1 MWLRYEWSKEMSK
14 FEAID
19 RQEAIEVAYNRKH
32 IDLKIREAIKASE
45 FTERKVHEGVT
56 LLKEWMEGEFHES
69 KKVRLAQLHHLDLE
83 ELVRELFVGI
93 AYFQQ
98 EELYTSVTAQLASR
112 LGMSDKRDAI
122 LTVAEV
128 LAVLCITDAFDI
140 TKAGASSSLKLVSR
154 IPLPEEL
161 VHFIENS
168 QYLPPMIVEPLE
180 LRNNRDS
187 GYLTHRD
194 SLILG
199 GKNHHDGDI
208 CLDVL
213 NLINRVPLKLD
224 VEFLSTVEED
234 PTTEYTVEWAM
245 DKAAKKGKHITHADA
260 LEKVREATEQFW
272 HFKAQSYRFYSL
284 MVDHGNRFHLTH
296 KVDKR
301 GRIYAQGYHITT
313 QGTPFKKAMI
323 ELAHEEVVEGVPS

>member
-1 MWLRYEWSKEMSK
+1 MSK

-56 LLKEWMEGEFHES
+56 LLKEWLQGEYHES
-69 KKVRLAQLHHLDLE
+69 KMDRLAQLQHLDLE
-83 ELVRELFVGI
+83 VLVRELFVGI
-93 AYFQQ
+93 AYVQKDTPF
-98 EELYTSVTAQLASR
+98 TSVTAQLAGK
-112 LGMSDKRDAI
+112 LGFNNKGAAI
-122 LTVAEV
+122 QTVAEII
-128 LAVLCITDAFDI
+128 AVLCATDAFDI
-140 TKAGASSSLKLVSR
+140 NKKSLSASLTLVSR

-161 VHFIENS
+161 IHFIENS
-168 QYLPPMIVEPLE
+168 VYLPPMVVEPLE
-180 LRNNRDS
+180 LKNNRDS

-194 SLILG
+194 SLVLG
-199 GKNHHDGDI
+199 AGNHHEGDL

-224 VEFLSTVEED
+224 VEFLCALEED
-234 PTTEYTVEWAM
+234 PNTEFTVEWAHA
-245 DKAAKKGKHITHADA
+245 KAMEKGQFLSHAQA
-260 LEKVREATEQFW
+260 LERVEEAIEQFYQ
-272 HFKAQSYRFYSL
+272 FKAQSYRFYKL

-313 QGTPFKKAMI
+313 QGTSFKKAMV